1 MARKRNSRRRRRG
14 TGSII
19 TVKRL
24 SGVER
29 LGNPSSMTGILG
41 PLAIGG
47 LGTVLTTLGIRQWV
61 TPTPENSAVVNNASW
76 IGLGVGGLLSLM
88 LWNMTGKP
96 AGVLGLGGA
105 ALATAAVK
113 VPEMIAS
120 SGMLSAMP
128 AGTAGARGMGAIVT
142 ETMNGARRRLG
153 AIVMQPASAG
163 SYGPGGGES
172 VTLHGLGA
180 SVIPG
185 AFGTPTFSMGRRF

>member
-1 MARKRNSRRRRRG
+1 MARKKHGRRRRRG

-29 LGNPSSMTGILG
+29 LGNPSSLTGILG

-47 LGTVLTTLGIRQWV
+47 FGAVLTTLGIRQWV
-61 TPTPENSAVVNNASW
+61 TPTPENATVVNNATW
-76 IGLGVGGLLSLM
+76 FGLGVGGLLSLM

-120 SGMLSAMP
+120 SGMMAAMP
-128 AGTAGARGMGAIVT
+128 GGTAGVRGGMGAIVA
-142 ETMNGARRRLG
+142 ETVNGARRRLG

-163 SYGPGGGES
+163 SYGPGGGET
-172 VTLHGLGA
+172 VTLHGLQAGI
-180 SVIPG
+180 IPG
-185 AFGTPTFSMGRRF
+185 AFGTPSFTMGRR